1 MAYQRGTG
9 FVGLQSYLGANEE
22 QGRKMGQGLIGQVNA
37 EGQAAQGA
45 IDQGVK
51 TFNDAAAAGTPT
63 YGGLPDSQNLPGT
76 AELYLQGKVAG
87 STYTGPK
94 TLGNT
99 DALSKGA
106 AGAAQTAGL
115 ASTDAGRATLL
126 AKQAK
131 GSYGL
136 GARSLDAA
144 LAGRGGGAELD
155 AATTKYAKLQDYL
168 GTAKTGA
175 EARAAQGVT
184 DAAGVA
190 EQYRNTATPTIAYGP
205 PVLDRVRN
213 PIETPGTMKERPKPK
228 NWADSKLDKFGHW
241 LRGD

>member
-9 FVGLQSYLGANEE
+9 FVGLQQYLGANEE
-22 QGRKMGQGLIGQVNA
+22 QAKQMGQRLVGQVNA

-45 IDQGVK
+45 IDAGVK
-51 TFNDAAAAGTPT
+51 TFNDAATAGTPT

-76 AELYLQGKVAG
+76 ADIYLQGKVAG

-99 DALSKGA
+99 EALAKGA

-115 ASTDAGRATLL
+115 ASTDAGRATML
-126 AKQAK
+126 AKQAT

-136 GARSLDAA
+136 GQRSLDAA

-155 AATTKYAKLQDYL
+155 AATAKYSKLQDYL

-190 EQYRNTATPTIAYGP
+190 EQYRTTKTPTITYGP
-205 PVLDRVRN
+205 PSIDRVRN
-213 PIETPGTMKERPKPK
+213 PIETPGTTKERGK
-228 NWADSKLDKFGHW
+228 NWLDSKLDKFGHW